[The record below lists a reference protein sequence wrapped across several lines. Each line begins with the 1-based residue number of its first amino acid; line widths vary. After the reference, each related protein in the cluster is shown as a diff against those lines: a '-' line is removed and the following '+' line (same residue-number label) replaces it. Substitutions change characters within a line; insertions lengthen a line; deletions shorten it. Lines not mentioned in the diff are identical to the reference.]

1 MLMTVTARHLSL
13 WKGSRLGNI
22 LWLCKPTPQKPHC
35 PCKVALG
42 AVSIFICR
50 RWLVINLKVLFNI
63 TLQYEHV
70 FMALRRYVHGQLN
83 PKINVDNKSVSSTL
97 VGWCRVLSGCC
108 LPTTMGLNNN
118 NLMNVLRILV
128 RFNYYFKIFR
138 INILFSSNVMLHMR
152 HFWLNLRVLS
162 SIMFDDILC
171 I

>member
-1 MLMTVTARHLSL
+1 
-13 WKGSRLGNI
+13 
-22 LWLCKPTPQKPHC
+22 
-35 PCKVALG
+35 
-42 AVSIFICR
+42 
-50 RWLVINLKVLFNI
+50 
-63 TLQYEHV
+63 
-70 FMALRRYVHGQLN
+70 
-83 PKINVDNKSVSSTL
+83 
-97 VGWCRVLSGCC
+97 
-108 LPTTMGLNNN
+108 MGLNNN